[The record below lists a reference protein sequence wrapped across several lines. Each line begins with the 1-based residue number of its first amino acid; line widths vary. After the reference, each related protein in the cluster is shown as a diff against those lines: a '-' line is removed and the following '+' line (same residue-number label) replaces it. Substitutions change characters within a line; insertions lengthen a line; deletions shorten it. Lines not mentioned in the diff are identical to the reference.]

1 MVEKST
7 VAIILSSVALAGV
20 TGLIVWELL
29 LRRPGTSVGG
39 TAGIPSFSINV
50 GGSMQ

>member
-1 MVEKST
+1 VEKST

-29 LRRPGTSVGG
+29 LKRGVTVGG
-39 TAGIPSFSINV
+39 TGGFPSFEVRV
-50 GGSMQ
+50 GVGAE

>member
-7 VAIILSSVALAGV
+7 AAIILSSVALAGLA
-20 TGLIVWELL
+20 GLLVWQLL
-29 LRRPGTSVGG
+29 LRRPGTYVGG

-50 GGSMQ
+50 GGSVQ

>member
-29 LRRPGTSVGG
+29 LRRQGTSVGG

-50 GGSMQ
+50 GGSVE

>member
-20 TGLIVWELL
+20 TGLIIWQL
-29 LRRPGTSVGG
+29 LRRQGTLVGG

-50 GGSMQ
+50 GGSVQ

>member
-20 TGLIVWELL
+20 TGLLVWELL
-29 LRRPGTSVGG
+29 LKKQGTTVGG
-39 TAGIPSFSINV
+39 TSGIPSFSINI
-50 GGSMQ
+50 GGSVQ